1 MNLAADQ
8 DLLLYSALPNDS
20 DCQNEY
26 PLPQSIQEEGGFF
39 QNSSLSH
46 SLPSA
51 SQPGI
56 LQDSWHPTSAQA
68 DHAFDGWFER
78 DWVLFPDTPDP
89 VEQPDDITENS
100 IVLSSYGSLEE
111 AQFRVDR
118 HVQRTLEQRHLVAQS
133 GKNKRPANA
142 FILYRIAFQ
151 CVAEEFYSTK
161 CQQFVSR
168 ICGKSWQLESDDV
181 KAWFQEQATIQKANY
196 TQAFEHA

>member
-20 DCQNEY
+20 DCMNEY
-26 PLPQSIQEEGGFF
+26 LLPQSIQRVGGFY
-39 QNSSLSH
+39 QNLSLSH

-56 LQDSWHPTSAQA
+56 LQDSWHPTSSQA
-68 DHAFDGWFER
+68 DHAFYGWFER
-78 DWVLFPDTPDP
+78 EWVLFPDTPDP

-100 IVLSSYGSLEE
+100 VVLSSYGSLEE
-111 AQFRVDR
+111 TQFRVDR

-151 CVAEEFYSTK
+151 CVAEELYSTK
-161 CQQFVSR
+161 CQQLVSR

-196 TQAFEHA
+196 RQVFEHG